1 MAPPPSSFAS
11 ALVMSV
17 VGLWCKGFMG
27 LTTRQFRVEG
37 KEHLYNAL
45 KLGQDRASKE
55 GPAEKGK
62 RRGVLTSEFALSAH
76 TRQLGDSQAEGGV

>member
-1 MAPPPSSFAS
+1 MSPPPSSLAS
-11 ALVMSV
+11 ALTMSV

-27 LTTRQFRVEG
+27 LTTRQFRVDG

-45 KLGQDRASKE
+45 KLGQDRTSKE

-62 RRGVLTSEFALSAH
+62 RRGVLTSMFTSAPGAM
-76 TRQLGDSQAEGGV
+76 QLKYSESS